1 MDIDFRAVNG
11 SDVADRLVMKWTD
24 DLAKKVL
31 EYGAKQS
38 ATVQELYDKSR
49 EGI

>member
-1 MDIDFRAVNG
+1 MDIDFRAVYG

-24 DLAKKVL
+24 DLSKKVL

-38 ATVQELYDKSR
+38 ATVREQFDKSR
-49 EGI
+49 KGI